1 VSLSDLVFWGAIIAA
16 CVAFWVVAAVVA
28 TLFPKKDASERSTTP
43 KIGTPSLNF

>member
-28 TLFPKKDASERSTTP
+28 
-43 KIGTPSLNF
+43 G